1 MIEEIPPPARSEPP
15 PLAEAPPPPPSPW
28 GLLATIGLSA
38 VVFLVFLLVEGAVL
52 SFFPRLLRPD
62 HFGAAL
68 AATTLASA
76 PVGILLLWRFAALR
90 RGLPVR
96 DYLGLHLP
104 TARQAAVALLLLALF
119 NLGYDQLTRLL
130 HRPVVPDFM
139 RASYQTAHGL
149 PWLYLAV
156 IVAAP
161 VFEELLFRGF
171 LLPGLRPALGAV
183 GAALLSSIAFALPHL
198 QYDAVD
204 VAAVCVLGLLFAGV
218 RLKTGSTLL
227 TIALHLITNLVAMLQ
242 VAWVLSHS
250 A

>member
-1 MIEEIPPPARSEPP
+1 MIEEIQPLPSPSPP

-28 GLLATIGLSA
+28 GPLVTIGLSA
-38 VVFLVFLLVEGAVL
+38 AVFLVCLLIQGAVL
-52 SFFPRLLRPD
+52 SFVPVLLRPD

-76 PVGILLLWRFAALR
+76 PVGVLSLWRLAALR

-96 DYLGLHLP
+96 DYLGLRLP
-104 TARQAAVALLLLALF
+104 TARQAAVSLLLLALF

-130 HRPVVPDFM
+130 HRPLVPDFM
-139 RASYQTAHGL
+139 LTSYRTAHGL

-183 GAALLSSIAFALPHL
+183 GAALLSSLAFALPHL

-227 TIALHLITNLVAMLQ
+227 SIALHLITNLVAMLQ

-250 A
+250 R